1 MAAEADLDPEEQK
14 RTRRRNILAV
24 IYSFVPGLGHAK
36 MGYPLAGA
44 ILFCLSLLALNSI
57 FLGKVLLIDPKVTK
71 LMIWIST
78 PLAVLLWLFSIFHTL
93 RISFWRNRPHLKQR
107 RRELLQRS
115 LTAYLKNQV
124 HEARRI
130 LKRAIRYDYDW
141 EEASLLFHLGIF
153 ELRLAEQAQ
162 YSGDEVEATRRR
174 KAARKAFQ
182 RYLHRDPKQTWK
194 SEIIEECRRSG
205 LAPPRRLKP

>member
-1 MAAEADLDPEEQK
+1 MAAEANLDPQEQK
-14 RTRRRNILAV
+14 KTRRRNLIAV
-24 IYSFVPGLGHAK
+24 LYSLVPGLGHAK

-44 ILFCLSLLALNSI
+44 VLFCLSLFAINTI
-57 FLGKVLLIDPKVTK
+57 FLGKVLLIDPKATQ
-71 LMIWIST
+71 LMIWIAT
-78 PLAVLLWLFSIFHTL
+78 PIAVLLWLFSVIHTL
-93 RISFWRNRPHLKQR
+93 RISFWRNRPHLKKR

-115 LTAYLKNQV
+115 LTAYMKNQV

-141 EEASLLFHLGIF
+141 EEAALLFHLGVY

-162 YSGDEVEATRRR
+162 HSGDEAEAKRRR

-182 RYLHRDPKQTWK
+182 RYLYRDPKQTWK

-205 LAPPRRLKP
+205 LNPPRRLKP

>member
-1 MAAEADLDPEEQK
+1 MAAEAKLDPEEQK
-14 RTRRRNILAV
+14 KTRRRNLIAV
-24 IYSFVPGLGHAK
+24 LYSLVPGLGHTK

-44 ILFCLSLLALNSI
+44 ILFCLSLLAINTI
-57 FLGKVLLIDPKVTK
+57 FLGKVLLIDPKATQ
-71 LMIWIST
+71 LMIWIAT
-78 PLAVLLWLFSIFHTL
+78 PIAVLLWLFSVIHTL
-93 RISFWRNRPHLKQR
+93 RISFWRNRPHLKKR

-115 LTAYLKNQV
+115 LTAYMKNQV

-141 EEASLLFHLGIF
+141 EEASLLFHLGVY

-162 YSGDEVEATRRR
+162 HSGDEGEAKRRR

-182 RYLHRDPKQTWK
+182 RYLYRDPKQTWK

-205 LAPPRRLKP
+205 LNPPRRLKP

>member
-1 MAAEADLDPEEQK
+1 MAAEANLDPEEQK
-14 RTRRRNILAV
+14 KTRRRNLIAV
-24 IYSFVPGLGHAK
+24 LYSLVPGLGHAK

-44 ILFCLSLLALNSI
+44 ILFCLSLFAINTI
-57 FLGKVLLIDPKVTK
+57 FLGKVLLIDPKATQM
-71 LMIWIST
+71 MIWIAT
-78 PLAVLLWLFSIFHTL
+78 PIAVLLWLFSVIHTL
-93 RISFWRNRPHLKQR
+93 RISFWRNRPHLKKR

-115 LTAYLKNQV
+115 LTAYMKNQV

-141 EEASLLFHLGIF
+141 EEASLLFHLGVY

-162 YSGDEVEATRRR
+162 HSGDEAEAKRRR

-182 RYLHRDPKQTWK
+182 RYLYRDPKQTWK

-205 LAPPRRLKP
+205 LNPPRRLKP